1 MAGVAPLAAE
11 GGARAW
17 RIGVGWGLGHASGA
31 TIAAILA
38 LALREQVPQFEST
51 LAPISETI
59 VGVLLCV
66 LGVFGL
72 GRALRAH
79 AHADEPSSRGR
90 RNAFTLGVFH
100 GAAGLSHLF
109 AVLPALALPGIARP
123 AAYLCGYG
131 AGSLIAIVAFA
142 AALGRLA
149 NHERASSRRVW
160 LGVASTASLAV
171 GILWIVHPI

>member
-1 MAGVAPLAAE
+1 M
-11 GGARAW
+11 
-17 RIGVGWGLGHASGA
+17 
-31 TIAAILA
+31 
-38 LALREQVPQFEST
+38 
-51 LAPISETI
+51 
-59 VGVLLCV
+59 
-66 LGVFGL
+66 
-72 GRALRAH
+72 
-79 AHADEPSSRGR
+79 
-90 RNAFTLGVFH
+90 
-100 GAAGLSHLF
+100 
-109 AVLPALALPGIARP
+109 P